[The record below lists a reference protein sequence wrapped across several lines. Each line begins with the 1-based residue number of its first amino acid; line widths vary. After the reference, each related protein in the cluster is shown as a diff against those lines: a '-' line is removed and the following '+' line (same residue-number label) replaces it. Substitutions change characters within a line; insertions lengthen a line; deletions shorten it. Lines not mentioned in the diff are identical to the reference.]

1 MNVRRRAAFVA
12 LATALAPL
20 GALAQSP
27 AKVGFIYFGPVG
39 DVGWTYQHDLGRKA
53 LEQALGT
60 KVAVRTVP
68 NTLEGPD
75 GERVARELVNDG
87 SKVVFAVG
95 FGYMKE
101 VLRIAG
107 ENPDRC
113 FATASAY
120 MTAPNAGAYNA
131 KWHEGG
137 YLAGIVAGKSSKTG
151 NLGFVGAHL
160 VPDVMW
166 YLNAFTL
173 GARSVNPN
181 AKVRAVFVN
190 SWSDP
195 PKETDAAVA
204 LISTGADVLTH
215 YTNSPAVVTAADSRG
230 VQSISFHSDMSK
242 FAPKHYLTGVT
253 HHWESYYTKV
263 TTDALAGRCTGD
275 RFFGGLKEGTVK
287 LAPLSPRVPKDVAE
301 LVAAKASDIANERLR
316 VFGGP
321 IKDNAGTIRVPA
333 GSHLADAD
341 LGKMNWF
348 VDGIVTG
355 QR

>member
-1 MNVRRRAAFVA
+1 MA
-12 LATALAPL
+12 LAATLAPL
-20 GALAQSP
+20 VALSQSP

-39 DVGWTYQHDLGRKA
+39 DSGWTYQHDQGRKA
-53 LEQALGT
+53 LEQALGSKIT
-60 KVAVRTVP
+60 VRTVP

-75 GERVARELVNDG
+75 GERVARELVSDG
-87 SKVVFAVG
+87 AKVVFAVG

-151 NLGFVGAHL
+151 NIGFVGAHL

-204 LISTGADVLTH
+204 LINTGVDVLTH
-215 YTNSPAVVTAADSRG
+215 YTNSPAVVMAADARG
-230 VQSISFHSDMSK
+230 VSSLSFHSDMSK

-253 HHWESYYTKV
+253 HHWDSYYTKV
-263 TTDALAGRCTGD
+263 TSDALAGRCNGE
-275 RFFGGLKEGTVK
+275 RYFGGLKEGNIK
-287 LAPLSPRVPKDVAE
+287 MAPMSTRVPRDVVD
-301 LVAAKASDIANERLR
+301 LVASKASDIANARLR
-316 VFGGP
+316 VFSGP
-321 IKDNAGTIRVPA
+321 IKDNTGAIRIPA
-333 GSHLADAD
+333 GSDLVDAD

-348 VDGIVTG
+348 VDGVVAG